1 MCVSVLVCVN
11 ILKSKSHIGFF
22 LLSFSKLLVLRYPF
36 AATEKTEKDEKKK
49 NKSSPLFAILTI
61 IIIIIIN
68 SY

>member
-36 AATEKTEKDEKKK
+36 AATERTEKDEKKTK
-49 NKSSPLFAILTI
+49 TLPLFAILTI
-61 IIIIIIN
+61 IIIIIN

>member
-1 MCVSVLVCVN
+1 MSVLVCVN

-36 AATEKTEKDEKKK
+36 AATERTEKDEKK

-61 IIIIIIN
+61 IIIIIN

>member
-36 AATEKTEKDEKKK
+36 AATERTEKTRKK

-68 SY
+68 NY

>member
-1 MCVSVLVCVN
+1 MSVLVCVN

-36 AATEKTEKDEKKK
+36 AATERTEKDEKK

>member
-36 AATEKTEKDEKKK
+36 AATERTEKDEKK